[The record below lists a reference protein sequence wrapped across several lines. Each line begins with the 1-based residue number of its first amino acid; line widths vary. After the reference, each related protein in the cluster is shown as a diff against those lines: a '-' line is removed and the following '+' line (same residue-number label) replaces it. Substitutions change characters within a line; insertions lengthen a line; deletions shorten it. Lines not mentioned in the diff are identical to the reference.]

1 MKLKSA
7 RTFGLVAGA
16 SLLALSGAARA
27 AEADYV
33 VIETPAVDV
42 GTPTDVVV
50 DEPEL
55 VVDPVVI
62 DDVGTPTDVVVD
74 EPELVVDPVVIDDV
88 GIIVSEPNVY
98 IVDEVPV
105 EITRA
110 GDDGIIDPTERT
122 LPGGLDNPEIMY
134 TMAGDGPVE
143 MADGMANN
151 AAEQAADAAANRV
164 VERITATVT
173 APAASNPE

>member
-62 DDVGTPTDVVVD
+62 
-74 EPELVVDPVVIDDV
+74 VDPVMIYDV

-164 VERITATVT
+164 VERIDATVT
-173 APAASNPE
+173 APTAADPD